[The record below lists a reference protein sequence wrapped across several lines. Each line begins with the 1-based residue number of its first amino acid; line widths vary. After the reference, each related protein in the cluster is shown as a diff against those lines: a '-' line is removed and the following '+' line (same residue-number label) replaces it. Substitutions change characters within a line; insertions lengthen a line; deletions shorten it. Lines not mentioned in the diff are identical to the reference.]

1 VLKQLKH
8 FINFF
13 MKKNKIIIIELLFII
28 LIIVF
33 FISIFQGYSNITY
46 KEVIKLLL
54 NKIGFYNNANLPEY
68 VETIIIIVRLPRII
82 LAILIGAALAVSGC
96 VMQGIFRN
104 VMAGPYTTGIASG
117 ASFGA
122 ALFINFGFSL
132 KFVTAGAFLFSIF
145 TAFFVYLLAVKN
157 SYLQKERLILS
168 GMVISLFFSS
178 LVSFIQYLSSD
189 PNLREIIFWIMGGF
203 WKANWHSVKIVL
215 PIILILIILLN
226 TYYREL
232 NALLLSEEEAKS
244 LGINCKKVRMIILI
258 FSSLLTASAVSVSG
272 IIAFIG
278 LICPHIMRLIIGSDN
293 KYLLIASALAGSILL
308 LITDTLSRSI
318 VYPVEIPVGILTS
331 LLGVP
336 FFIFLLKR
344 HKKSN
349 QIL

>member
-1 VLKQLKH
+1 
-8 FINFF
+8 
-13 MKKNKIIIIELLFII
+13 
-28 LIIVF
+28 
-33 FISIFQGYSNITY
+33 
-46 KEVIKLLL
+46 
-54 NKIGFYNNANLPEY
+54 
-68 VETIIIIVRLPRII
+68 
-82 LAILIGAALAVSGC
+82 
-96 VMQGIFRN
+96 
-104 VMAGPYTTGIASG
+104 
-117 ASFGA
+117 
-122 ALFINFGFSL
+122 
-132 KFVTAGAFLFSIF
+132 
-145 TAFFVYLLAVKN
+145 
-157 SYLQKERLILS
+157 
-168 GMVISLFFSS
+168 MVISLFFSS